1 VLCVAG
7 EPLLTEATLSHITS
21 MVAQH
26 GSDVW
31 WSASIE
37 ELLPAE
43 VSHNNTTWHTRLCL
57 FSHCGSDCA
66 ELTSLLAVAVMGCCQ
81 VRSLWLGAWS
91 AWKLVAC

>member
-1 VLCVAG
+1 VGQNRITAMTEGRSDWCISRQRKWGVPIPVFYDKQSG
-7 EPLLTEATLSHITS
+7 EPLLTEATLAHITQ

-43 VSHNNTTWHTRLCL
+43 VRGQQYSK
-57 FSHCGSDCA
+57 A
-66 ELTSLLAVAVMGCCQ
+66 Q
-81 VRSLWLGAWS
+81 
-91 AWKLVAC
+91 